1 MPNKFTRF
9 LLEHVCIV
17 FFFKIYLWC
26 EVNYDCVTIRLLQK
40 TFIDAGWTQRLVQFM
55 IFGETHYKQALQ
67 NMSSNHGVL
76 QIKMKLKAQI

>member
-1 MPNKFTRF
+1 M
-9 LLEHVCIV
+9 
-17 FFFKIYLWC
+17 
-26 EVNYDCVTIRLLQK
+26 TIRLLQK

-55 IFGETHYKQALQ
+55 VFGETHYKQALQ